1 MKEMRS
7 MVVGGGGGGGWG
19 HIFCVSQAAIKC
31 ILIVT
36 NLCLHISNWFGLAK
50 NTPEGLF
57 QHQKPV
63 VKHIQTRRLNHSKN
77 DHCNVFSTRADVWHE
92 ANSFE

>member
-7 MVVGGGGGGGWG
+7 MGGGTV

-36 NLCLHISNWFGLAK
+36 NLCLHTSNSISLVAK
-50 NTPEGLF
+50 NIPEGLF
-57 QHQKPV
+57 QHTNT
-63 VKHIQTRRLNHSKN
+63 QTESFQN
-77 DHCNVFSTRADVWHE
+77 DHCNVFSTLADVWHE
-92 ANSFE
+92 ANSF